1 MKNPI
6 HGWIGMK
13 FGKNI
18 DYVLVSKNSDFY
30 FKDPNLFER
39 SKLRFQN
46 TIGIKEEFQTIC
58 NVC

>member
-6 HGWIGMK
+6 QGWIGMK
-13 FGKNI
+13 SGKNI
-18 DYVLVSKNSDFY
+18 DYLLISKNSDFY

-46 TIGIKEEFQTIC
+46 TIGIKEESQTIRS
-58 NVC
+58 VC